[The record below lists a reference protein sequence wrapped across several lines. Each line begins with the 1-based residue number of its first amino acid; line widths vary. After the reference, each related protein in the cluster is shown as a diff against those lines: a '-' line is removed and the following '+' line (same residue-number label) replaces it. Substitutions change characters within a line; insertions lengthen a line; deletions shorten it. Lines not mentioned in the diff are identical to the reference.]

1 MTRKYV
7 TYKERK
13 DREIW
18 NKIERVVFE
27 FSMTLLAFVISGML
41 AWIGV
46 SIINFIES
54 LF

>member
-18 NKIERVVFE
+18 NKIDRVVFE
-27 FSMTLLAFVISGML
+27 FSMVMLALVISGML
-41 AWIGV
+41 AWAGV
-46 SIINFIES
+46 SIINFIKS